1 MPSIILNA
9 GEVVRATPRTRIIRL
24 ALGGHAFPFLAGQ
37 AVVAGLPGSTMR
49 KPYSIAC
56 SPAQAVSSGS
66 LELLVQIDGSDSA
79 DRHFENVAPGTAIDV
94 SGPIG
99 SFVLPNPIPERDL
112 LFVAGGTGIAP
123 LRSMW
128 WDAFERGLADRVTV
142 VYSARSPEE
151 FAYERE
157 LQGLADQGR
166 IAVHLTVTRE
176 TPSAWGGLRGRIDGR
191 LLAAALPAPDAHC
204 FVCGP
209 PAFVADATELL
220 REAGVKESRI
230 LSEQY

>member
-1 MPSIILNA
+1 MPSIVLTTRDVI
-9 GEVVRATPRTRIIRL
+9 RATPRTRIITL
-24 ALGGHAFPFLAGQ
+24 ATGDHALTFLAGQ
-37 AVVAGLPGSTMR
+37 ALVIGLPGGTVR

-56 SPAQAVSSGS
+56 SPAQAIANGS
-66 LELLVQIDGSDSA
+66 IELLVQIDDAA
-79 DRHFENVAPGTAIDV
+79 DRHLEHVEPGTALDV

-99 SFVLPNPIPERDL
+99 SFVLPDPIPERDL

-128 WDAFERGLADRVTV
+128 WDVFERGLADRVTV

-157 LQGLADQGR
+157 LRSLAEQGR
-166 IAVHLTVTRE
+166 IELHLTVTRDAAP
-176 TPSAWGGLRGRIDGR
+176 TWGGSRGRIDHR
-191 LLAAALPAPDAHC
+191 LLTPAIPTREMHC

-209 PAFVADATELL
+209 PAFVADTTDLL
-220 REAGVKESRI
+220 REAGVEERRI